1 MQPNL
6 TPRKRRVWAVTS
18 AGTATL
24 GRGATRLAKRSATQ
38 LSRPAVAKCIGRLRA
53 LMALERAC
61 KLRQGDVLVE
71 LIDGH
76 GLRAI
81 DIARVTGRRPND
93 LSQLYNTAKMF
104 SPAVRE

>member
-1 MQPNL
+1 M
-6 TPRKRRVWAVTS
+6 
-18 AGTATL
+18 
-24 GRGATRLAKRSATQ
+24 
-38 LSRPAVAKCIGRLRA
+38 
-53 LMALERAC
+53 
-61 KLRQGDVLVE
+61 QGDVLAE

-104 SPAVRE
+104 PPAMREPDVPFNSYLLAMRMSRSKPCFITSPPQRRRAGRPVPGPLRGRRAENGAA